1 MPIEQTV
8 DVENIQ
14 KYGVR
19 LCHSWLLNVYDIY
32 LISTNNLHLGFQ
44 NRPDYALFCAPC
56 KIEASPGAETAVGG
70 MFPRMLDLHLIIR
83 VLGKTYYPL
92 VMTVT

>member
-1 MPIEQTV
+1 MPIERTV

-32 LISTNNLHLGFQ
+32 LISMNHLHLGFQ
-44 NRPDYALFCAPC
+44 NRPDYALFKVPLAKSRPPQGQ
-56 KIEASPGAETAVGG
+56 KQLLVRL
-70 MFPRMLDLHLIIR
+70 PRMLDLH
-83 VLGKTYYPL
+83 
-92 VMTVT
+92 